1 MLSRGTTTVV
11 HRDVLTASLDH
22 SDKLRPESERAWPQR
37 RATTHNT
44 ETKYIP
50 ILFQKLLHA
59 PHLHSNS
66 HKLFQYKYAH
76 SNVFI
81 SLQLEGFKTNGG
93 FFFILIFHSVR
104 VCFSVCNTSI

>member
-1 MLSRGTTTVV
+1 VLSRGTTTVV

-93 FFFILIFHSVR
+93 FFFHSH
-104 VCFSVCNTSI
+104 FSFRACVFLCV